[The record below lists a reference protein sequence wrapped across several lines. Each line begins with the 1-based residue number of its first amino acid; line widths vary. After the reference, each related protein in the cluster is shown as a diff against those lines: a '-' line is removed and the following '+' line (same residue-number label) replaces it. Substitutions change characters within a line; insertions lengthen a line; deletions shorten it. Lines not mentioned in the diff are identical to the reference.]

1 MCLPKGAIEASC
13 QKPTRPRLTYL
24 LKSLIPGTCSFG
36 DPGPRLFLPEFPG
49 RLFFK
54 PHPSSGLLSL
64 LTLPQVKVKHSTTT
78 YLSLDSALPG
88 PLSTRWLSPIV
99 STFHL
104 LPACSLQKAKYNHRL
119 AGISSPLTSL

>member
-13 QKPTRPRLTYL
+13 QKPTHPRLTYL

-36 DPGPRLFLPEFPG
+36 DPGLFLPEFRG

-78 YLSLDSALPG
+78 YPSLDSALPG

-104 LPACSLQKAKYNHRL
+104 LPACSLQKAKYNHGL
-119 AGISSPLTSL
+119 AGVSSPLTRL